1 MLSLVEPAL
10 DAFSFIKSLGLC
22 FPAANGE
29 ASFQSKRKK
38 KRSNV
43 ELPLISPPP
52 PEKRQKVPFVY
63 SEKRC
68 FSVGLASDEAP
79 RVLDFNILCSIL
91 L

>member
-52 PEKRQKVPFVY
+52 PKKRQRFLLFIRRKDVFPLDLLPMRLRLIAA
-63 SEKRC
+63 E
-68 FSVGLASDEAP
+68 GLGP
-79 RVLDFNILCSIL
+79 QYF
-91 L
+91 